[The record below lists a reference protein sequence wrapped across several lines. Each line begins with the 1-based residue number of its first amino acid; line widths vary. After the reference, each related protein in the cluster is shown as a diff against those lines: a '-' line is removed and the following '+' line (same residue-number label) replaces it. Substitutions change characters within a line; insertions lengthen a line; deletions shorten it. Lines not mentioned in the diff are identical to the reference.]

1 MAIVAAGGYL
11 YSPPVAVIEP
21 GQSFDVTGDI
31 KITGRDADEVKGK
44 YLLTSVSV
52 QQPNALGLA
61 WALLRSEDII
71 SLETV
76 IPAGSDPDRYF
87 EQQRVLFRETQMVA
101 AAAAATAAGL
111 EVKLEGTGALVQGV
125 VPGSPAAEHLR
136 ERDVITAV
144 DGRPVRLADEIGRV
158 IRERPSGTSF
168 ALTVDRGGR
177 EVKVSVRSKSGVIEG
192 RPGIGIVVE
201 TRDFDIAFPFE
212 VRFAE
217 HEIGGPSAG
226 ITYALAVY
234 DMLVTDDVA
243 KGRAIA
249 STGLID
255 LEGNVGPVGGVEDKA
270 VAAERAGAK
279 LFLVPN
285 DEVDEARGSGLDV
298 RGVATLHEAIRLL
311 RG

>member
-1 MAIVAAGGYL
+1 M
-11 YSPPVAVIEP
+11 
-21 GQSFDVTGDI
+21 
-31 KITGRDADEVKGK
+31 
-44 YLLTSVSV
+44 
-52 QQPNALGLA
+52 
-61 WALLRSEDII
+61 
-71 SLETV
+71 
-76 IPAGSDPDRYF
+76 
-87 EQQRVLFRETQMVA
+87 
-101 AAAAATAAGL
+101 
-111 EVKLEGTGALVQGV
+111 
-125 VPGSPAAEHLR
+125 
-136 ERDVITAV
+136 
-144 DGRPVRLADEIGRV
+144 

-201 TRDFDIAFPFE
+201 TRDFDIALPFE
-212 VRFAE
+212 IRFAE